1 MKTGTH
7 ASCCEAACLSL
18 IANVS
23 RASGGSHETRSLTP
37 PRSARDG
44 RVAARAQAHQSRREL
59 AEVFDLPGVAVHEP
73 DLRRGD
79 ERPLACAV
87 AVEEDFRVAELVVRR
102 ARAVAQLVE
111 ADGALE
117 EYRQARAALRGR
129 RRDDGVGR
137 DADAAADADPAGVQ
151 L

>member
-23 RASGGSHETRSLTP
+23 RAEAMKHTEVP
-37 PRSARDG
+37 PLRSARDG
-44 RVAARAQAHQSRREL
+44 RVAGRAQAHQPRREL

-79 ERPLACAV
+79 ECPLAAAV
-87 AVEEDFRVAELVVRR
+87 AVEEDFRIAKLVVRR

-111 ADGALE
+111 ADGTLE
-117 EYRQARAALRGR
+117 EYRQARAALPRR

-137 DADAAADADPAGVQ
+137 DAAAAADADPAGVQ